1 MGNMQELIETPL
13 SGEELAERYRSLCE
27 DSRYANLPGKL
38 ELDPWGRMVMSPPA
52 SYGHGVVQMNLGPIL
67 APLGGRSSVEAPIV
81 TPAGILVAD
90 VAWASAQFASRH
102 AKQSPLPRA
111 PEICIEVL
119 SPSNSVKEIRE
130 KIDAYLAA
138 GAEEVWVVSPQSER
152 IEVYGRSGELQRSRY
167 SVDLSGLFKT

>member
-1 MGNMQELIETPL
+1 MGDMQELIETPL
-13 SGEELAERYRSLCE
+13 SAEQLAERYRALCA
-27 DSRYANLPGKL
+27 DSRYANLPGKV

-52 SYGHGVVQMNLGPIL
+52 SYHHGVIQAKLVRALE
-67 APLGGRSSVEAPIV
+67 PLGGQGSVEAPIV

-90 VAWASAQFASRH
+90 VTWASAQFIGRH
-102 AKQSPLPRA
+102 AQESPLIHA

-138 GAEEVWVVSPQSER
+138 GAEEVWVVSPRSER
-152 IEVYGRSGELQRSRY
+152 IEIYGRRGELQRSRS